1 MVFML
6 QECCFYISFLNR
18 ILFLKIIKNYF
29 LKNLEYIQTNFDFIQ
44 NKKLFIYIK
53 R

>member
-1 MVFML
+1 MYA
-6 QECCFYISFLNR
+6 QERCFNFSLLNR
-18 ILFLKIIKNYF
+18 ILFLKIIENYLF
-29 LKNLEYIQTNFDFIQ
+29 KNLEYIQTNFDFVQ